1 VRNASKSMA
10 RYFFDTSALVKHY
23 HPEAGTGAVDRIINE
38 PGAEL
43 LIARLTLVETISVF
57 AIKVRTGEFDAAQF
71 ARLRGLFA
79 THVTRRRYQVI
90 RFLNIH
96 YDHAQ
101 DLIKNHALSRQL
113 RTLDALQ
120 LTVALH
126 SHQTV
131 PIDHFVCSDQRLCDV
146 ATLEGLAVINPE
158 LTP

>member
-1 VRNASKSMA
+1 MA

-23 HPEAGTGAVDRIINE
+23 HPETGTGSVDRIIDE
-38 PGAEL
+38 PASEL
-43 LIARLTLVETISVF
+43 LIARLTMVETISVF
-57 AIKVRTGEFDAAQF
+57 AIKVRTGEFDSAEF

-79 THVTRRRYQVI
+79 AHVARRRYQVI
-90 RFLNIH
+90 RFLNVH

-101 DLIKNHALSRQL
+101 DLIKKHGLTRQL

-126 SHQTV
+126 SHQAA
-131 PIDHFVCSDQRLCDV
+131 PIDHFVCSDQRLCEV
-146 ATLEGLAVINPE
+146 ATLEGLTVINPE